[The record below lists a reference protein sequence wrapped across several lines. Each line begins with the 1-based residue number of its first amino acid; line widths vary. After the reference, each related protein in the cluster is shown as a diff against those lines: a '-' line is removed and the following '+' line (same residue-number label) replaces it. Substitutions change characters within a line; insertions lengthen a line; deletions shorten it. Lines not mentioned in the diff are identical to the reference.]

1 MSGCPCL
8 RLSMDTKPISQQCP
22 TYMTMSMCLWSSHTH
37 ASSQRSEIHLSQSGK
52 KTFAASARL
61 FCIQSYTSNHASASS
76 QRNTSVIRRQ
86 LGRGFYRPT
95 HVHDSAS
102 YAGLRACITSPA
114 KESFFDDP
122 IRAISASLHWL
133 FMGAQHVSL
142 SISCMPQAVTPQAGL
157 QLIWCTLSV
166 PLIAG
171 RVAELVAVGGG
182 EVVKHGGTTRACQN
196 G

>member
-102 YAGLRACITSPA
+102 YAGLRASI
-114 KESFFDDP
+114 
-122 IRAISASLHWL
+122 I
-133 FMGAQHVSL
+133 AQRKNPS
-142 SISCMPQAVTPQAGL
+142 STTQSG
-157 QLIWCTLSV
+157 LSV
-166 PLIAG
+166 PLSTG
-171 RVAELVAVGGG
+171 CSWVHSTFPCPSAVCP
-182 EVVKHGGTTRACQN
+182 RP
-196 G
+196 